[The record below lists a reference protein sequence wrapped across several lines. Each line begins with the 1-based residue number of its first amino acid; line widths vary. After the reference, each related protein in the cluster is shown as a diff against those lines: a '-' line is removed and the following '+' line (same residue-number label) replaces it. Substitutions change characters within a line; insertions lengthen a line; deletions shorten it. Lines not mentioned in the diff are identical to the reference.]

1 MRLFYWIFAGVLAAA
16 AGLFALG
23 NRGDVTIDFWPVGP
37 AFEMPLFLALVG
49 ALYIGFALGALIAW
63 FAGGRARSRARAAT
77 KRADALARDVADL
90 KAKLAKSAPAAASPP
105 TSPGSPASLPIP
117 APPV

>member
-1 MRLFYWIFAGVLAAA
+1 MRLFYWIFAGILAAA

-77 KRADALARDVADL
+77 KRADALAREVADL
-90 KAKLAKSAPAAASPP
+90 KAKAPVSASVPAAPAP
-105 TSPGSPASLPIP
+105 LPIP
-117 APPV
+117 ATPV

>member
-49 ALYIGFALGALIAW
+49 ALYVGFALGALIAW
-63 FAGGRARSRARAAT
+63 FAGGAARSRARAAT
-77 KRADALARDVADL
+77 KRADALAREVAAL
-90 KAKLAKSAPAAASPP
+90 KAKAQVPAASTSAPAPP
-105 TSPGSPASLPIP
+105 PASTTLPIP
-117 APPV
+117 STPV